1 MAQIL
6 MSDLMSHYPQQMI
19 IVGALQQ
26 AAGHEELAT
35 AGIGCIDFW
44 LVHDL
49 HAQFLGSA
57 RPVHSS

>member
-1 MAQIL
+1 
-6 MSDLMSHYPQQMI
+6 MI
-19 IVGALQQ
+19 IIGALQQ

-49 HAQFLGSA
+49 NAQFLGLA
-57 RPVHSS
+57 RPIHGS

>member
-1 MAQIL
+1 
-6 MSDLMSHYPQQMI
+6 MI

-49 HAQFLGSA
+49 NTQFVNLA
-57 RPVHSS
+57 RPIHGS